1 MVGRSNNS
9 WWFVIM
15 VTSMALY
22 RTGTATSTTHRR
34 RLSDSFSR
42 LYSGAAGRF
51 EGFRYQQPDTKRGAY
66 AEAAA
71 SEILMPCIILVN
83 PFLDQNVGSVSRAM
97 LNFGL
102 HELRVVNPRCDILSE
117 SARALAA
124 GSVEILENAKLFP
137 TIEECVADLQR
148 VFATTVR
155 PRCECRALS
164 SSPLCPIPQPPPP
177 FLYRILPLVCTR
189 VQLSLFCPP
198 TPLSHAF
205 PHVSRYDSVHIYT
218 DRSSTGRSFPK

>member
-1 MVGRSNNS
+1 MVGRRSYNTYY
-9 WWFVIM
+9 WFVVIM
-15 VTSMALY
+15 ITLLSKY
-22 RTGTATSTTHRR
+22 RTVTGTSAT
-34 RLSDSFSR
+34 RLMDRSSR
-42 LYSGAAGRF
+42 LYAAGRF
-51 EGFRYQQPDTKRGAY
+51 DGYQQPETKRGAY

-83 PFLDQNVGSVSRAM
+83 PYLDQNVGSVSRAM

-117 SARALAA
+117 NSRALAA

-155 PRCECRALS
+155 PRCECTVYVYIYVYVFRPDL
-164 SSPLCPIPQPPPP
+164 
-177 FLYRILPLVCTR
+177 R
-189 VQLSLFCPP
+189 
-198 TPLSHAF
+198 
-205 PHVSRYDSVHIYT
+205 SVT
-218 DRSSTGRSFPK
+218 